1 MILPKQI
8 AVERH
13 LINSTI
19 RSFLTAKEYL
29 EVETPIVVRS
39 PGMEPN
45 LVPFE
50 TTVIEANLK
59 SHSAAMI
66 TSPEYSM
73 KKLLGQGL
81 EKIFTITKVFR
92 NEESLG
98 GNHNPEFT
106 MLEWY
111 TQGSDYQV
119 CMDETEEMIREVAKA
134 LAPTPLDPPSGRGEI
149 SVPILPLPKGELEG
163 VAVPFKRTRVRDLF
177 LKHVQIDLD
186 QATTDSLKQAC
197 LDHRIHFAEND
208 TESDLFYRLF
218 LALIEPNLGTDP
230 IFVYDYPIH
239 QAALSQL
246 TSDGKYGQRF
256 ELYIN
261 GLELCNGFTELTDAT
276 EQRKRFEE
284 EAKERENLGKRVY
297 PIDENLLSLLP
308 SLRSPTFGNA
318 LGIDR
323 LHMVLTQRTRIQ
335 EVLLFPADTLF
346 N

>member
-1 MILPKQI
+1 MISSKQI

-19 RSFLTAKEYL
+19 RSFLQAKEYL

-59 SHSAAMI
+59 SHPAVMI

-119 CMDETEEMIREVAKA
+119 CMDETEEMIQEVATGLKQ
-134 LAPTPLDPPSGRGEI
+134 TF
-149 SVPILPLPKGELEG
+149 PIE
-163 VAVPFKRTRVRDLF
+163 FKRIRVRDLF

>member
-1 MILPKQI
+1 MISSKQI
-8 AVERH
+8 AQERH
-13 LINSTI
+13 LINTTI
-19 RSFLTAKEYL
+19 RSFLNAKDYL

-50 TTVIEANLK
+50 TMVIEATLQ
-59 SHSAAMI
+59 SHPAALI

-73 KKLLGQGL
+73 KKLLGLGL

-111 TQGSDYQV
+111 TQGADYQA
-119 CMDETEEMIREVAKA
+119 CMDETEEMIKQIDTQFSSH
-134 LAPTPLDPPSGRGEI
+134 LTKTPW
-149 SVPILPLPKGELEG
+149 
-163 VAVPFKRTRVRDLF
+163 KRVRVRDLF
-177 LKHVQIDLD
+177 LERVGIDLD
-186 QATTDSLKQAC
+186 CVTTDDLKQAC
-197 LDHRIHFAEND
+197 TDHAIHFVDAD

-218 LALIEPNLGTDP
+218 LSLVEPNLGNDP
-230 IFVYDYPIH
+230 VFVYDYPIH

-246 TSDGKYGQRF
+246 TSDGNFGQRF
-256 ELYIN
+256 ELYID
-261 GLELCNGFTELTDAT
+261 GLELCNGFTELTDAE
-276 EQRKRFEE
+276 EQRKRFEL
-284 EAKERENLGKRVY
+284 EAKERENVGKRVH

-323 LHMVLTQRTRIQ
+323 LHMVLTKRTRIQ
-335 EVLLFPADTLF
+335 DVLLFPADTLF
-346 N
+346 I